1 MKPDINQRLFFL
13 FRMKWMRRALLMT
26 SLFMSPALIASSD
39 CLQFR
44 IVGVC
49 LWIVPY
55 PFNIEVTIKYGH
67 FNPDAVIVVERAGLI
82 LDQDVTTYSA
92 EDTKRIADDTYNR
105 NHDNLMYKEATA
117 TGNPLAGEIM
127 CPSHSD
133 TTIYF
138 KSEADIPSWKWV
150 GLDILAFTELLRE
163 IGPSSLLDAVISTV
177 TSSGETVSSVLSG
190 VSDIV
195 NAADSSDSSGDS
207 SSGND
212 TTSSLS
218 AYAASIT
225 TESSEYDL
233 SGGWNGGGI
242 YPRSGWVIQ
251 HSDSKGGGVIA
262 HRVGD
267 IITREDQPHI
277 YDEEL
282 AEGNSVFI
290 EDDYFTWAP
299 GPLEE
304 NTNEEG
310 WFQPI
315 LPELDFNCYVIGEKD
330 SDQYLDDDGEY
341 TWMLW
346 RPYTCCE
353 IDAGFLIDINI
364 IEFPE
369 KS

>member
-1 MKPDINQRLFFL
+1 MKQ
-13 FRMKWMRRALLMT
+13 
-26 SLFMSPALIASSD
+26 
-39 CLQFR
+39 
-44 IVGVC
+44 
-49 LWIVPY
+49 
-55 PFNIEVTIKYGH
+55 H
-67 FNPDAVIVVERAGLI
+67 
-82 LDQDVTTYSA
+82 
-92 EDTKRIADDTYNR
+92 
-105 NHDNLMYKEATA
+105 H
-117 TGNPLAGEIM
+117 
-127 CPSHSD
+127 PSH
-133 TTIYF
+133 
-138 KSEADIPSWKWV
+138 P
-150 GLDILAFTELLRE
+150 
-163 IGPSSLLDAVISTV
+163 
-177 TSSGETVSSVLSG
+177 
-190 VSDIV
+190 
-195 NAADSSDSSGDS
+195 NAE
-207 SSGND
+207 
-212 TTSSLS
+212 
-218 AYAASIT
+218 SIT

-282 AEGNSVFI
+282 AEGNSIFT

-315 LPELDFNCYVIGEKD
+315 LPEFDINCYVIGEKD

-341 TWMLW
+341 TWLLW

-353 IDAGFLIDINI
+353 IDAGFLIDIDI

>member
-1 MKPDINQRLFFL
+1 MKPLTKQPLDCRLPV
-13 FRMKWMRRALLMT
+13 KWLRRVLWLATLLI
-26 SLFMSPALIASSD
+26 SPSLIASSD

-44 IVGVC
+44 VVGVC
-49 LWIVPY
+49 IWIIPY
-55 PFNIEVTIKYGH
+55 PLDIDVTIKYGH
-67 FNPDAVIVVERAGLI
+67 FNPDATIVVEREGSI
-82 LDQDVTTYSA
+82 LDQDVPTYAA
-92 EDTKRIADDTYNR
+92 EDSQRVADDTYNR
-105 NHDNLMYKEATA
+105 NHDNLMYKEALA

-138 KSEADIPSWKWV
+138 KSEADFPSWKWV
-150 GLDILAFTELLRE
+150 GLDTLAVTELLRE
-163 IGPSSLLDAVISTV
+163 IGPSSVVNAVIGTV
-177 TSSGETVSSVLSG
+177 GASGETVSSVLSG
-190 VSDIV
+190 LSGIVSTSNSSNSS
-195 NAADSSDSSGDS
+195 NASSDETTASISS
-207 SSGND
+207 
-212 TTSSLS
+212 
-218 AYAASIT
+218 YASSIT
-225 TESSEYDL
+225 TESSGYDL
-233 SGGWNGGGI
+233 SDGWNGGGI

-267 IITREDQPHI
+267 IITREDEPHI
-277 YDEEL
+277 YNEEL
-282 AEGNSVFI
+282 AEGASIFV

-315 LPELDFNCYVIGEKD
+315 RPEFDFDCYVIGEKD
-330 SDQYLDDDGEY
+330 SDQYLDEEGEY
-341 TWMLW
+341 TWLLW

-353 IDAGFLIDINI
+353 IEEGFLIDIDI